1 MGQVDRFPLPAA
13 GEVSLRMSMRRVLI
27 VEDEPDLA
35 WVERFNLE
43 AEGYEVRWAAEG
55 GAAISALED
64 FAPHVVVLDLML
76 PHVNGWAVL
85 ERAQEL
91 PANRRPTVI
100 VVSAVAG
107 MEDRMHA
114 EDLGVGHFLA
124 KPFEI
129 EDLLR
134 LVREAPQPA

>member
-1 MGQVDRFPLPAA
+1 MALPT
-13 GEVSLRMSMRRVLI
+13 SLPVARASGLY
-27 VEDEPDLA
+27 P
-35 WVERFNLE
+35 
-43 AEGYEVRWAAEG
+43 
-55 GAAISALED
+55 ALTD
-64 FAPHVVVLDLML
+64 
-76 PHVNGWAVL
+76 
-85 ERAQEL
+85 
-91 PANRRPTVI
+91 RRPTVI